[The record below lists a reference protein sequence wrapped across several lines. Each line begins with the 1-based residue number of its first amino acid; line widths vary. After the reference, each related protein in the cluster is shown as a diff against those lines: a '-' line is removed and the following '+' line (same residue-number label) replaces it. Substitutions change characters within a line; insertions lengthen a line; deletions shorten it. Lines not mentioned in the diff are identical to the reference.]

1 MTNSYVKLGDLATY
15 INGYAFKPKDR
26 GDKGLPIIRI
36 QDLTGNTYDK
46 GFYDGK
52 YPSKIEIN
60 NGDVLISW
68 SASLGVYLWNGG
80 KALLNQHIFKVIFD
94 KKEIDKD
101 YFIYAVRF
109 SLKRLHQ
116 LTHGATMKHI
126 VKKDFDNVVIPYPS
140 IKKQKEIAFNLDK
153 IESIIKTRQQEI
165 RMLDTLIKARFVEM
179 FGDPLRND
187 KTWPISKLKLLTT
200 KVGSGATPKG
210 GKQSYKKEGITLVR
224 SMNVHDGEFVY
235 KDLAYIDTAQAH
247 DLDNVELQPKDVF
260 INITGASVA
269 RSCVI
274 PDNILPGRVNQHVAI
289 IRCKENLL
297 NYIFLNRLFLNS
309 SFKQK
314 LLAMGQAGGATRQA
328 LTQEQL
334 KKLNL
339 ILPPIELQ
347 NEFASFV
354 QQIDKSKVAIQKS
367 LDEIQT
373 LFDSLMQ
380 KYFS

>member
-179 FGDPLRND
+179 FGDPVKNEKKFLTKQLSQIGKCKNGINFHKSEIGNTVNCLTVKDFENNQVIND
-187 KTWPISKLKLLTT
+187 TT
-200 KVGSGATPKG
+200 KLAKIKLSNLPSNDYFLNNGDIVF
-210 GKQSYKKEGITLVR
+210 VR
-224 SMNVHDGEFVY
+224 SNGNKSLVGRSVLIFPNNNPTLFSGFCIRFRKDSKRLESVY
-235 KDLAYIDTAQAH
+235 LLWLLKNESIRMKMRGRGVNIQNLNQQI
-247 DLDNVELQPKDVF
+247 
-260 INITGASVA
+260 INNLS
-269 RSCVI
+269 I
-274 PDNILPGRVNQHVAI
+274 PV
-289 IRCKENLL
+289 
-297 NYIFLNRLFLNS
+297 
-309 SFKQK
+309 
-314 LLAMGQAGGATRQA
+314 
-328 LTQEQL
+328 
-334 KKLNL
+334 
-339 ILPPIELQ
+339 PPIELQ
-347 NEFASFV
+347 KEFASFV
-354 QQIDKSKVAIQKS
+354 QQVDKSKVAIQKS
-367 LDEIQT
+367 LDETQI

>member
-179 FGDPLRND
+179 FGDPVLNPNNYELIKLSDLGALNRGKSKHRPRND
-187 KTWPISKLKLLTT
+187 PKLLGGPYPLIQTGDITNSDIFIRKYNSTYSKFGLEQSKMWPEGTFCITIAANIAQTAILSFNACFPDSVVGFIPNSDRITT
-200 KVGSGATPKG
+200 IYLHYWFSFYQKILDTQASQVAQKNINLKVLSNLDIAVPPKAE
-210 GKQSYKKEGITLVR
+210 Q
-224 SMNVHDGEFVY
+224 
-235 KDLAYIDTAQAH
+235 
-247 DLDNVELQPKDVF
+247 DN
-260 INITGASVA
+260 
-269 RSCVI
+269 
-274 PDNILPGRVNQHVAI
+274 
-289 IRCKENLL
+289 
-297 NYIFLNRLFLNS
+297 FL
-309 SFKQK
+309 
-314 LLAMGQAGGATRQA
+314 
-328 LTQEQL
+328 
-334 KKLNL
+334 
-339 ILPPIELQ
+339 
-347 NEFASFV
+347 SFV
-354 QQIDKSKVAIQKS
+354 QQVDKSKFENIVYLNK
-367 LDEIQT
+367 T
-373 LFDSLMQ
+373 LSMKILGQLGDVFRD
-380 KYFS
+380 

>member
-1 MTNSYVKLGDLATY
+1 MEYKHLKNIAQITMGQSPKSETYNNKKEGLPFFQGNADFGEISPKVRIWCSVPKKVAHKNDILISVRAPIGALNIADTECCIGRGLAA
-15 INGYAFKPKDR
+15 ISVRNIKDR
-26 GDKGLPIIRI
+26 DYIFNALKAKSEYLKNRGTGSTFKAINKNILEDVEIPIVSTEKR
-36 QDLTGNTYDK
+36 D
-46 GFYDGK
+46 
-52 YPSKIEIN
+52 IEIK
-60 NGDVLISW
+60 VL
-68 SASLGVYLWNGG
+68 N
-80 KALLNQHIFKVIFD
+80 KLN
-94 KKEIDKD
+94 
-101 YFIYAVRF
+101 
-109 SLKRLHQ
+109 
-116 LTHGATMKHI
+116 I
-126 VKKDFDNVVIPYPS
+126 V
-140 IKKQKEIAFNLDK
+140 KKQKEKELSK
-153 IESIIKTRQQEI
+153 
-165 RMLDTLIKARFVEM
+165 LDTLIKARFVEM

-187 KTWPISKLKLLTT
+187 RTWPISKLKLLTT
-200 KVGSGATPKG
+200 KIGSGATPKG

-235 KDLAYIDTAQAH
+235 KDLAHIDTAQAH

-314 LLAMGQAGGATRQA
+314 LLVMGQAGGATRQA
-328 LTQEQL
+328 LTKEQL

-354 QQIDKSKVAIQKS
+354 KQVDKSKVVNNLIMKYIISIDFICS
-367 LDEIQT
+367 LI
-373 LFDSLMQ
+373 
-380 KYFS
+380 

>member
-1 MTNSYVKLGDLATY
+1 DDMTNSYVKLGDLATY

-179 FGDPLRND
+179 FGDPMIKKDDRNLR
-187 KTWPISKLKLLTT
+187 KLKEICIINPKKNLASKFTNDIEVSFVPMSSVSEQGDIDVSQRKNYSEVRKGFTYFAENDVLFAKITPCMENGKGAIAT
-200 KVGSGATPKG
+200 GLINGIGFGST
-210 GKQSYKKEGITLVR
+210 
-224 SMNVHDGEFVY
+224 EFHILRPI
-235 KDLAYIDTAQAH
+235 K
-247 DLDNVELQPKDVF
+247 
-260 INITGASVA
+260 NITNPYWIYV
-269 RSCVI
+269 
-274 PDNILPGRVNQHVAI
+274 LT
-289 IRCKENLL
+289 
-297 NYIFLNRLFLNS
+297 
-309 SFKQK
+309 SFKSFRK
-314 LLAMGQAGGATRQA
+314 LAEVNMTGSAGQRRVPATF
-328 LTQEQL
+328 L
-334 KKLNL
+334 KDYEVR
-339 ILPPIELQ
+339 LPPLSLQ
-347 NEFASFV
+347 NDFAAFV
-354 QQIDKSKVAIQKS
+354 
-367 LDEIQT
+367 
-373 LFDSLMQ
+373 
-380 KYFS
+380 